1 MAIHEQLPQIP
12 KVDLQQVGW
21 AKATEL
27 AKVAKRDSQR
37 FESATWLHK
46 ARELPK
52 EEFKREVSKRLTGK
66 DTEPWEILY
75 FRAWRRG
82 SKMLYCLPSLDW

>member
-1 MAIHEQLPQIP
+1 
-12 KVDLQQVGW
+12 
-21 AKATEL
+21 
-27 AKVAKRDSQR
+27 
-37 FESATWLHK
+37 LHK